1 MTKNGSLMAYITLED
16 DTGAMELLCFS
27 RVLGQYG
34 SCLQENNAVLVK
46 GRISARDEKEPQLM
60 TDSAI
65 PLEDAALGLSPEAQ
79 PVQDRR
85 PIRSIAQPGQTL
97 YLKLENMDGRQ
108 FRKLKPILKMFPG
121 HTKTV
126 LFFADSKK
134 RMGTACLAAE
144 LLLDELR
151 ELLGKDCVVLK

>member
-1 MTKNGSLMAYITLED
+1 M
-16 DTGAMELLCFS
+16 
-27 RVLGQYG
+27 
-34 SCLQENNAVLVK
+34 
-46 GRISARDEKEPQLM
+46 
-60 TDSAI
+60 
-65 PLEDAALGLSPEAQ
+65 
-79 PVQDRR
+79 QDRR